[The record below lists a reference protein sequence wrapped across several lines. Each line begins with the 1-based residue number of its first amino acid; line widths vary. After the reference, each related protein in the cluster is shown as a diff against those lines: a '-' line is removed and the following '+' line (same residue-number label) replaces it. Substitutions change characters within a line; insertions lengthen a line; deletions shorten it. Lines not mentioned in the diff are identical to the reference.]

1 MSPGAQLKRNWRKI
15 AAVATL
21 STAAALGVFLILH
34 LAGTEHFDN
43 LEIRGTRRFK
53 ARVIQALTL
62 LRSKTPQAYEIVT
75 NNVGAIT
82 QSKRSGMAAYR
93 KPPTFELN
101 DQTAFYSV
109 TWCAGAIAHDS
120 LHSRFY
126 FNYLKLHPGEKVVI
140 NDAWMGEVAEKLCCE
155 HQLRVLRQINASPK
169 EIAQC
174 VAAETNGYWNI
185 DYKKRNW

>member
-1 MSPGAQLKRNWRKI
+1 MTFGAYLPRKWHKTVLLVSLTV
-15 AAVATL
+15 AAGVAL
-21 STAAALGVFLILH
+21 FLVLHAVFGP
-34 LAGTEHFDN
+34 AHFDN

-62 LRSKTPQAYEIVT
+62 LRSKTPHAYELAT
-75 NNVGAIT
+75 NNIGAIS
-82 QSKRSGMAAYR
+82 QSKHSEMAAYR

-109 TWCAGAIAHDS
+109 TWCAGSIAHDS

-126 FNYLKLHPGEKVVI
+126 FNYLKLHPGERVVVH
-140 NDAWMGEVAEKLCCE
+140 DAWMGEAAEKLCCE
-155 HQLRVLRQINASPK
+155 HQLRVLRQIGAPTN

-174 VAAETNGYWNI
+174 LTAKTNGY
-185 DYKKRNW
+185 